1 MHGPLGNLLESTVSH
16 DHVLEREFERNLPD
30 LSRLAFR
37 VAYSVLRQ
45 REDAEDVAQE
55 GLVRAYRRLRSLREH
70 DRLRSW
76 LARICWRL
84 ALDHQRATRR
94 RASRERRAS
103 EPTPEPDAEELAVA
117 GERRKRLLEAVD
129 ALPEKLRVVLLLTN
143 LEGHG
148 IKDVASVL
156 SLPEGTVK
164 SRLHLARRRLLENM
178 S

>member
-1 MHGPLGNLLESTVSH
+1 MHGPIGNLLESTVSH
-16 DHVLEREFERNLPD
+16 DHVLERAFEKNLPD

-55 GLVRAYRRLRSLREH
+55 GLVRAFRKLKSLREH

-84 ALDHQRATRR
+84 ALDHQRAARR
-94 RASRERRAS
+94 RASREGLAG
-103 EPTPEPDAEELAVA
+103 EPAAVTDGEELALA
-117 GERRKRLLEAVD
+117 GERRRRLLAAVD
-129 ALPEKLRVVLLLTN
+129 ALPEKLRIVLVLAN

-148 IKDVASVL
+148 VRDVASLL

-164 SRLHLARRRLLENM
+164 SRLHLARRRLLENL